1 MYEKVQ
7 TDIVTRLS
15 NITTIALTTDSWT
28 SRATESFVTITSCH
42 ISDDWCLKNYVLQ
55 TRAMPL
61 SHTGQNIANVIQEAI
76 IEWGLPEHPPLV
88 TDNASN
94 MLVAGRELGCNPH
107 ICCYAHTLN
116 LAVQKGLNVNSVSRL
131 LGRIRRVVSYF
142 HRSTSAAAV
151 LKDKIKLLGLRQIKL
166 IHDVCTRWNAA
177 VDMLERFLELQP
189 AVYAAL
195 MSKDIRTKE
204 TDVATFN
211 EDDIT
216 LLAEDIMTV
225 LTPLRTVT
233 MALCSELMP
242 TASLILPLQKKFLT
256 TILVVKDIDPP
267 VVQQLKNEISNNLTP
282 R

>member
-1 MYEKVQ
+1 
-7 TDIVTRLS
+7 
-15 NITTIALTTDSWT
+15 
-28 SRATESFVTITSCH
+28 
-42 ISDDWCLKNYVLQ
+42 
-55 TRAMPL
+55 MPL

-107 ICCYAHTLN
+107 IGCYAHTLN
-116 LAVQKGLNVNSVSRL
+116 LAVQKGLNVNSVSHL
-131 LGRIRRVVSYF
+131 LGRIRRVVSYC

-151 LKDKIKLLGLRQIKL
+151 LKNKIKLLGLRQIKL
-166 IHDVCTRWNAA
+166 IHDVCTRWNSA
-177 VDMLERFLELQP
+177 VDMLEMFLELQP

-216 LLAEDIMTV
+216 LAEDIMTV

-242 TASLILPLQKKFLT
+242 TASLILPLQKNF
-256 TILVVKDIDPP
+256 
-267 VVQQLKNEISNNLTP
+267 
-282 R
+282 